1 MDTNAKDIFFLKV
14 LTFLHFGGKGIILPF
29 LPLFLLYRGFSMV
42 EIGTIMGVAPLIS
55 IVAQPFVGFIS
66 DKYKTVKKVLIL
78 LYFGVTAASFGV
90 FFHHSFW
97 VVFIS
102 FLLFHFALSPAT
114 PLIDSMTVKT
124 LGPKKHEYGKVRLW
138 GSFGFFC
145 ISLLAG
151 PILQWINIERLFIPF
166 LIITAFTIIVVSFLK
181 DRTSSTTP
189 VNIKSVGEVLKNRI
203 FITFLL
209 LCLLV
214 IIPHRV
220 NDMMIVIHLESLGAT
235 TFWVGLA
242 WALGAL
248 SEVPVFYY
256 LASKI
261 KGSNELFLL
270 SIVALLYTIRW
281 GLYSVISSPYIL
293 SLLQIS
299 QGVTFGLFW
308 LIAMQMAIRSIPD
321 HLRSTGQ
328 ALLTSVCFGVGGAIG
343 GTGGGWIL
351 EHLGSHSLYQ
361 FMAGMT
367 LVATFLIFLFY
378 RSTQKRN
385 IVQHVHKKVKV
396 NH

>member
-1 MDTNAKDIFFLKV
+1 MNTYAKDISFLKA
-14 LTFLHFGGKGIILPF
+14 LTFLHFGGKAIILPF
-29 LPLFLLYRGFSMV
+29 LPLFLLTKGFSMV

-66 DKYKTVKKVLIL
+66 DKYKTVKIVLIL
-78 LYFGVTAASFGV
+78 LYIGVAAASFGV

-114 PLIDSMTVKT
+114 PLIDSLTLKT
-124 LGPKKHEYGKVRLW
+124 LGTKKHEYGKIRLW

-145 ISLLAG
+145 IALISG
-151 PILQWINIERLFIPF
+151 PILQRIQIERLYLPF
-166 LIITAFTIIVVSFLK
+166 LIMTAFTVFVLLFLK

-189 VNIKSVGEVLKNRI
+189 VNLRSVGEVLKNRF

-214 IIPHRV
+214 LIPHRI
-220 NDMMIVIHLESLGAT
+220 NDMLIVIHLESLGAT

-242 WALGAL
+242 WGWAAL
-248 SEVPVFYY
+248 SEVPVFYF
-256 LASKI
+256 LAK
-261 KGSNELFLL
+261 KVNDHNELLLL
-270 SIVALLYTIRW
+270 SIVAFLYTVRW
-281 GLYSVISSPYIL
+281 GMYSLITSPYIL
-293 SLLQIS
+293 SILQIS
-299 QGVTFGLFW
+299 HGLTFGLFW
-308 LIAMQMAIRSIPD
+308 LIAMQMAVRSIPE

-351 EHLGSHSLYQ
+351 EQVGSFSLYRY
-361 FMAGMT
+361 MAGMT
-367 LVATFLIFLFY
+367 FIATILIFLFY
-378 RSTQKRN
+378 RYTQRENLVQKRTRAFES
-385 IVQHVHKKVKV
+385 
-396 NH
+396 